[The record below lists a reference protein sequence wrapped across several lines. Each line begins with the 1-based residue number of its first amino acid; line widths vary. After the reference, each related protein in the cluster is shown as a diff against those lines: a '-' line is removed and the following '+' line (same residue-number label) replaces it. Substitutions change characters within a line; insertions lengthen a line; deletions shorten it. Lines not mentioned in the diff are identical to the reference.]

1 MPTEEVAY
9 ALCAELVVAEVARS
23 LKQAESVRLDD
34 RAPAAGLAADRAVAL
49 VGSLVEIDIGFV
61 THGAAVAAAPV
72 GFQHRSV
79 SA

>member
-1 MPTEEVAY
+1 MPTEEVVN
-9 ALCAELVVAEVARS
+9 ALRAELIVAEVGLS
-23 LKQAESVRLDD
+23 MDQTESVRLDD

-61 THGAAVAAAPV
+61 AHGAAVAAVPV